1 MKEKVIKLE
10 SGEELKMKAPN
21 VRVLKNATNKS
32 DKEMDQTIYMIATLT
47 NKQESDIEEL
57 NLKDFIAL
65 QNALKDF
72 LQEAGVIA

>member
-1 MKEKVIKLE
+1 MKEKLIKLE
-10 SGEELKMKAPN
+10 NGEELKMKTPN

-57 NLKDFIAL
+57 NLKDFMAL

>member
-1 MKEKVIKLE
+1 MKEKLIKLE
-10 SGEELKMKAPN
+10 NGEELKMKTPN
-21 VRVLKNATNKS
+21 VRVLKNATSKS

-57 NLKDFIAL
+57 NLKDFMAL

>member
-47 NKQESDIEEL
+47 NKQESDIEDL

>member
-1 MKEKVIKLE
+1 MKEKLIKLE
-10 SGEELKMKAPN
+10 NGEELKMKAPN

-57 NLKDFIAL
+57 NLKDFMAL

>member
-1 MKEKVIKLE
+1 
-10 SGEELKMKAPN
+10 MKAPN

-57 NLKDFIAL
+57 NLKDFMAL
-65 QNALKDF
+65 QNTLKDF

>member
-1 MKEKVIKLE
+1 MKEKIIKLE

-32 DKEMDQTIYMIATLT
+32 DKELDQTIYMIATLT
-47 NKQESDIEEL
+47 NKQENEIEEL
-57 NLKDFIAL
+57 NLKDFMAL
-65 QNALKDF
+65 QNTLKDF